1 MAESADFLINR
12 RSRRAFCCEFPAF
25 LLPMAQKQSS
35 GFEFGLAPSFLGA
48 SLRYA
53 HPGRRDRSVFGFA
66 YAETGPSSASPT
78 PKQAKS
84 RYLRGFSC
92 LSNFWLLFPANTWIL
107 NAAFCSCS
115 GWHPEHKRGARASRY
130 QARDFLCHWYS
141 GNG

>member
-25 LLPMAQKQSS
+25 LLPMVQKLSS
-35 GFEFGLAPSFLGA
+35 GFEFGLAPSFL
-48 SLRYA
+48 
-53 HPGRRDRSVFGFA
+53 RRDGQKPRIRSKWS
-66 YAETGPSSASPT
+66 PWSAGCGSCCCGLSGRINEVPEWCFERFSHL
-78 PKQAKS
+78 PKI
-84 RYLRGFSC
+84 R
-92 LSNFWLLFPANTWIL
+92 LLFPANTRIQ